1 MDYRAKLQAGL
12 EEKKIQDREQNEAT
26 MNSKPKPVQNSN
38 KNTQTLNKNSN
49 YENKSTNSTATTTT
63 NPKYNNNNN
72 NNSNRNNKNYNNGSY
87 NNNNNNFGN
96 KRGNQSNTRV
106 NYEGL
111 TKLCV
116 ITDKKHSQVLRTLAF
131 YLGPESFAS
140 ISSTCH
146 LLENFARNN
155 CQRHLYKA
163 FPLGYQQVTFKVL
176 VDIEEKRDDA
186 KVKSTVSASTVGKQ
200 NSVINYWKDLLRL
213 GENEENGFNKA
224 LVPEFAGGVAVG
236 SVSETETEKSYFIK
250 TADLASPQSFI
261 DLAIRLINAS
271 GADFRQTIPYTN
283 GATLSFCR
291 YGLGGEKL
299 IISVKEKNGSTSS
312 THAVSFD
319 QFCLKAYI
327 AAAAYLDL
335 VNKFIAKQ
343 QATNARFDQNLEAQE
358 KQKEKLSLLAQRFKP
373 DSLQQSISLL
383 KKLLK
388 QMNIGFN
395 YFRGQEKKGGP
406 ADNNNKKQQVTASL
420 VMELMQNDQD
430 RIAGVQAAQEQAKKM
445 TEDAKAQKEA
455 EAKERDKLR
464 LLQKEAFEREKES
477 RTQVLRK
484 RVPGQVEQPN
494 KITFTIPPPDTPEQI
509 KANKAELKAL
519 RAEEI
524 KQQEIAN
531 AERARKAEEKKA
543 RKEEKKLFKEKER
556 ANGVVNKPKPVVVAE
571 VKPAQPIKVIPKAPV
586 VVKPKTPEDIAN
598 EKRAKLAQEQ
608 AESHRQKK
616 KQVELAKMAIA
627 LAKAEAK
634 KELQANAEAKPVK
647 EKKEKAPKFKNK
659 GTALATRSH
668 SSNTT
673 YMVLGLALLVA
684 VLAYYL
690 FL

>member
-12 EEKKIQDREQNEAT
+12 EEKKIQDREQNESP
-26 MNSKPKPVQNSN
+26 MNSIKPKPVQN
-38 KNTQTLNKNSN
+38 KNAQSNKNSN
-49 YENKSTNSTATTTT
+49 VDNKSTTTTST
-63 NPKYNNNNN
+63 KPKNNYNNNNN
-72 NNSNRNNKNYNNGSY
+72 NN
-87 NNNNNNFGN
+87 NNNNYNNNFGN

-116 ITDKKHSQVLRTLAF
+116 ITDKKHFQVLRALAL
-131 YLGPESFAS
+131 YLGPDAFAS

-186 KVKSTVSASTVGKQ
+186 KVNSTVSASTIGKQ
-200 NSVINYWKDLLRL
+200 NSVMNHWKDLLRL

-224 LVPEFAGGVAVG
+224 LVPEFAGGVAIG
-236 SVSETETEKSYFIK
+236 TFNEADTEKSYFVK
-250 TADLASPQSFI
+250 TAELLSLQSFI
-261 DLAIRLINAS
+261 DLAVRLINAS
-271 GADFRQTIPYTN
+271 GADSRQTLPYIN
-283 GATLSFCR
+283 GSTLSFCR

-299 IISVKEKNGSTSS
+299 IISVKEKNGSASA
-312 THAVSFD
+312 THVVTFD

-335 VNKFIAKQ
+335 ANKFIAKQ
-343 QATNARFDQNLEAQE
+343 QATNVRFEQNLEAQD
-358 KQKEKLSLLAQRFKP
+358 KQKEKLSLLTQRFKP
-373 DSLQQSISLL
+373 DSLQQSTSTL

-388 QMNIGFN
+388 STNIGFN

-406 ADNNNKKQQVTASL
+406 VENKKQQVTASL
-420 VMELMQNDQD
+420 VHELMQNDQNH
-430 RIAGVQAAQEQAKKM
+430 IAGVQAAKEQAKKM
-445 TEDAKAQKEA
+445 TEEAKAQKEA
-455 EAKERDKLR
+455 EAEEKARLR
-464 LLQKEAFEREKES
+464 VLQKEAFEREKES
-477 RTQVLRK
+477 RTQILRK
-484 RVPGQVEQPN
+484 RVPGQVDQPN

-509 KANKAELKAL
+509 KANKEELKAL

-556 ANGVVNKPKPVVVAE
+556 ASGAVNKPKPVVVVAE
-571 VKPAQPIKVIPKAPV
+571 VKPAQPIKVVPKQPV
-586 VVKPKTPEDIAN
+586 VAKPKTPEDIAN
-598 EKRAKLAQEQ
+598 EKRAAQAEKQ

-616 KQVELAKMAIA
+616 KQVELAKMAMAIS
-627 LAKAEAK
+627 KAEAK
-634 KELQANAEAKPVK
+634 KELQANTIAEAKPVK
-647 EKKEKAPKFKNK
+647 EKKVKAPKFKNK
-659 GTALATRSH
+659 GNAALATRPH

-673 YMVLGLALLVA
+673 YMLIGLALLMA

-690 FL
+690 FV